1 MRIFDGTDST
11 LSPNFWASIVNIFV
25 ATEQQISRCENWNC
39 TETDLE
45 KNMAYSLRSMKTLG
59 RRGFYSSPSS
69 ADFRHCTG
77 GDSGFHMLRFY
88 LGNLGSAFIV
98 YALYQRQCRDPDEQ
112 PREVTQS
119 FHH

>member
-1 MRIFDGTDST
+1 
-11 LSPNFWASIVNIFV
+11 
-25 ATEQQISRCENWNC
+25 
-39 TETDLE
+39 
-45 KNMAYSLRSMKTLG
+45 MAYSLRSMKTLG

-69 ADFRHCTG
+69 ADFRPGTG

-112 PREVTQS
+112 PCEVTLLILPSLMEKQTDVLRAAG
-119 FHH
+119 